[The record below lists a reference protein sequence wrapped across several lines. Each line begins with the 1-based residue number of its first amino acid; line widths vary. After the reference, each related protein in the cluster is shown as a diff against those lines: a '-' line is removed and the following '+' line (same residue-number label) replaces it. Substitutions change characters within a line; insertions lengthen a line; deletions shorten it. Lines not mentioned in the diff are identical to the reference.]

1 MILDSSHRKW
11 GLVTLGATLGL
22 TATYFLSVWLLPHPH
37 SGGSVLGLTYG
48 TVALLIMI
56 FASLLGVRKKVPAW
70 RIGRATTWMK
80 GHLWLSLWLIPLVL
94 YHSAFRMGGALTV
107 TLWALF
113 TIVTLSGILGIL
125 LQQYLPRLMTEQAP
139 METIYDQIDHVI
151 NQIRYQAD
159 IQMTKLVGPL
169 GIEMVV
175 PEGMTPEKFKPESGK
190 EGVPNAGTEQIKNF
204 YLERIRPG
212 LDPRKK
218 FAEVFGTPHR
228 IHTFF
233 EEAKLTLP
241 PSCHALLQELN
252 GMLEERRQLE
262 RQRSLHHWL
271 HGWLFVHVPLSVLL
285 MLLVVVHVVTALW
298 Y

>member
-1 MILDSSHRKW
+1 MIIDQGHRKW
-11 GLVTLGATLGL
+11 CLATLVSSLVL
-22 TATYFLSVWLLPHPH
+22 TILYLSSLWISPEPP
-37 SGGSVLGLTYG
+37 SGGSLLGLTYG
-48 TVALLIMI
+48 TLALLIMI
-56 FASLLGVRKKVPAW
+56 FAALLGVRKKVPAW

-80 GHLWLSLWLIPLVL
+80 GHLWLSLGLIPLVL
-94 YHSAFRMGGALTV
+94 YHSAFQAGGVLTI
-107 TLWALF
+107 TLWVLF
-113 TIVTLSGILGIL
+113 SFVTVSGILGIL

-159 IQMTKLVGPL
+159 IQMAKLVGPL

-175 PEGMTPEKFKPESGK
+175 PEGMTPEKFK
-190 EGVPNAGTEQIKNF
+190 EGVPNPGTEQIKSF

-212 LDPRKK
+212 LDPGKK
-218 FAEVFGTPHR
+218 IAGVFDTPHR

-233 EEAKLTLP
+233 EEAKITLP
-241 PSCHALLQELN
+241 PACHPLLQELN
-252 GMLEERRQLE
+252 GILEERRQLE

-271 HGWLFVHVPLSVLL
+271 HGWLFVHVPLSALL
-285 MLLVVVHVVTALW
+285 MLLVIVHVVTALW

>member
-1 MILDSSHRKW
+1 MIIDQGHRKW
-11 GLVTLGATLGL
+11 GLATIVASLFL
-22 TATYFLSVWLLPHPH
+22 TIGYFISRWITPEPP
-37 SGGSVLGLTYG
+37 SGGSMLGLTYG
-48 TVALLIMI
+48 ILALLIMI

-80 GHLWLSLWLIPLVL
+80 GHLWLSLWLVPLIL
-94 YHSAFRMGGALTV
+94 YHSAFQAGGVLTIALWV
-107 TLWALF
+107 LF
-113 TIVTLSGILGIL
+113 SIVTLSGVLGIL

-175 PEGMTPEKFKPESGK
+175 PEGMTPEKFK

-271 HGWLFVHVPLSVLL
+271 HSWLFVHVPLSALL